1 MQAMAWWSVPLVA
14 FVLAIVWVSLA
25 NRPRPPADPHDS
37 VAEHQRFTE
46 AMGRSVDTSGDQDPP
61 AAPADADD
69 PDAPGPRGSR
79 A

>member
-1 MQAMAWWSVPLVA
+1 MAWWSVPLVA
-14 FVLAIVWVSLA
+14 FVLAIVWVSVA

-46 AMGRSVDTSGDQDPP
+46 AMGRSVGDLGAGPARTEPDEGVDPAGPSGQ
-61 AAPADADD
+61 
-69 PDAPGPRGSR
+69 R